1 MSRENYPQ
9 YYLYGELD
17 FPYADRVYFDY
28 IGTEFQ
34 YNSIQQKLLDIG
46 YMLWHGYDVKAMIH
60 RTYNAHQS
68 VTEDN
73 VRYTICILLG
83 NLLQTEPIKLSLKYE
98 NLSTNRLIDV
108 FFSYL
113 ISYYHM
119 KPTGDH
125 FLKSPQ
131 DLTESELK
139 SLNPWLDVVEK
150 YEGSKFLYSKANNLV
165 CDSDKEIIEEFNKRI
180 KQEEYEY
187 KLNVPPYP
195 WYGNPLKANV
205 IVLSLNPGY
214 VDKESVIARV
224 IQYIPERYAEGYTEH
239 LRKMLTLDCREFL
252 PQELGA
258 KGMTYRDL
266 ANLHQSWY
274 WEDRL
279 TNAFVNDET
288 GLNFDEINMN
298 FAVIQYIGYSSKKY
312 APLKNG
318 ILLPSQLYTRQLIEF
333 ILKNNAQAI
342 FIVARNV
349 KMWQHFL
356 GSLWDENKNRFIV
369 SKDYLG
375 QRYTKNILGEAAFAK
390 VIEAFKS

>member
-1 MSRENYPQ
+1 MSREKFPQ

-17 FPYADRVYFDY
+17 FPHSERVYFDH

-34 YNSIQQKLLDIG
+34 YNSILQKLLDIG
-46 YMLWHGYDVKAMIH
+46 YMLWHGYNVRAMIYH
-60 RTYNAHQS
+60 TYSDAHQS

-83 NLLQTEPIKLSLKYE
+83 ELLQTEPMVLSLKYKRYP
-98 NLSTNRLIDV
+98 TDRLVDV
-108 FFSYL
+108 FFSFL

-119 KPTGDH
+119 KANGNH
-125 FLKSPQ
+125 FIKSPK
-131 DLTESELK
+131 DLTEAELK
-139 SLNPWLDVVEK
+139 SLNPWLEVVEK
-150 YEGSKFLYSKANNLV
+150 YVGSEFLYSNNSNLV
-165 CDSDKEIIEEFNKRI
+165 CNSDKEIIEEFNKQI
-180 KQEEYEY
+180 QKEKYKY
-187 KLNVPPYP
+187 KLNVPAYP

-214 VDKESVIARV
+214 VEKESVIARV
-224 IQYIPERYAEGYTEH
+224 IQYIPERYTEGYTEH
-239 LRKMLTLDCREFL
+239 LRKMLTLDCGEFL
-252 PQELGA
+252 PQKLGA

-288 GLNFDEINMN
+288 GLSFDDVNKN
-298 FAVIQYIGYSSKKY
+298 FAVIQYIGYSSIKY

-318 ILLPSQLYTRQLIEF
+318 TLLPSQLYTRQLIEY
-333 ILKNNAQAI
+333 ILRNNAKTI

-349 KMWQHFL
+349 NMWQHFL
-356 GSLWDENKNRFIV
+356 GSLWDENRFIV
-369 SKDYLG
+369 SRDYLG
-375 QRYTKNILGEAAFAK
+375 QRFTKNILGPQAFSRI
-390 VIEAFKS
+390 VQAFKS

>member
-9 YYLYGELD
+9 YYLYGELE
-17 FPYADRVYFDY
+17 FPYAERVYFDY

-46 YMLWHGYDVKAMIH
+46 YMLWHGYDVRAMIH
-60 RTYNAHQS
+60 HTYNAHQS

-73 VRYTICILLG
+73 VSYTICILLG

-98 NLSTNRLIDV
+98 NLSTDKLIDV

-119 KPTGDH
+119 NANGNH
-125 FLKSPQ
+125 FIKSTQ
-131 DLTESELK
+131 DLTEAELK

-150 YEGSKFLYSKANNLV
+150 YEGSKFLYSNTNNLV
-165 CDSDKEIIEEFNKRI
+165 CDSDREIIEEFNKRI
-180 KQEEYEY
+180 KKEEYEY
-187 KLNVPPYP
+187 KLNVPAYP

-214 VDKESVIARV
+214 VERESVIARV
-224 IQYIPERYAEGYTEH
+224 IQYLDESFTKGYTEH
-239 LRKMLTLDCREFL
+239 LRKMLTLECTEFL

-258 KGMTYRDL
+258 DGMTYRDL

-279 TNAFVNDET
+279 TNAFVNDG
-288 GLNFDEINMN
+288 GLNFDDVNKN

-312 APLKNG
+312 APLKYG
-318 ILLPSQLYTRQLIEF
+318 KLLPSQLFTRQLIEY
-333 ILKNNAQAI
+333 ILKNNPRAI

-349 KMWQHFL
+349 KVWQHFL

-375 QRYTKNILGEAAFAK
+375 QRFTKKILGDAAYTKVLAALK
-390 VIEAFKS
+390 N